1 MSDSL
6 IECITKQGATFVKKD
21 SLGVSFICK
30 CGTPYIKT
38 QILICKTSGPF
49 CKDCTQINTYVKK
62 LKKRIEINNALLA
75 AREASK

>member
-21 SLGVSFICK
+21 SIGVSFICK

-38 QILICKTSGPF
+38 QMIICKTSGPF
-49 CKDCTQINTYVKK
+49 CKDCTQTNTSIKK
-62 LKKRIEINNALLA
+62 LNKRIEMNNALLA
-75 AREASK
+75 LKDPSK